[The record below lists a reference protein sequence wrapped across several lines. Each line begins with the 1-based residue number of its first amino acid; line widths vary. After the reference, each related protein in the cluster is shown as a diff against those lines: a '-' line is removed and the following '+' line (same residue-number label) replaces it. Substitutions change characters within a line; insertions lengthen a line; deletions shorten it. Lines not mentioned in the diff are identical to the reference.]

1 MFKGIIGR
9 KIGMTQIFL
18 SDGTV
23 VPVTVIEAGPCVVVQ
38 KKTVETDGYNAVQL
52 GFEKVLKAKKV
63 NKPMSGHF
71 KKHNIEPYKILKE
84 FRVKDTSNLE
94 VGQEI
99 RVDIFEEGE
108 IVDVQGK
115 SIGKGFQGVIKRHGF
130 GGGPA
135 SHGSDFHRAPGS
147 IGMCEFPGETLK
159 GKKMPGRMGNK
170 TVTTQGLKIAKVLAE
185 KNVLLIKGAVPGHK
199 NGIVFIKSSTKSNN

>member
-1 MFKGIIGR
+1 MFKGIIG
-9 KIGMTQIFL
+9 KKVGMTQIFM

-23 VPVTVIEAGPCVVVQ
+23 IPVTVVEAGPCVVVQ
-38 KKTVETDGYNAVQL
+38 KKTVESDGYNALQL
-52 GFEKVLKAKKV
+52 GFGKILKAKKI
-63 NKPMSGHF
+63 NKPMAGHF
-71 KKHNIEPYKILKE
+71 KKNNLEFFKILKE
-84 FRVKDTSNLE
+84 FRTDNVEEFE

-99 RVDIFEEGE
+99 KADIFAEGDL
-108 IVDVQGK
+108 VDVQGI

-170 TVTTQGLKIAKVLAE
+170 TVTTQGLKIAKVMAD
-185 KNVLLIKGAVPGHK
+185 KNVLLIKGSVPGHK
-199 NGIVFIKSSTKSNN
+199 NGIIYIKKSTKSNN

>member
-1 MFKGIIGR
+1 MFKGIIG
-9 KIGMTQIFL
+9 KKVGMTQIFM

-23 VPVTVIEAGPCVVVQ
+23 VPVTVVEAGPCVVVQ
-38 KKTVETDGYNAVQL
+38 KKTVESDGYNALQL
-52 GFEKVLKAKKV
+52 GFGKILKAKKI
-63 NKPMSGHF
+63 NKPMAGHF
-71 KKHNIEPYKILKE
+71 KKNNLEFFKILKE
-84 FRVKDTSNLE
+84 FRTDNVEEFE

-99 RVDIFEEGE
+99 KADIFAEGDL
-108 IVDVQGK
+108 VDVQGI

-170 TVTTQGLKIAKVLAE
+170 TVTTQGLKIAKVMAD
-185 KNVLLIKGAVPGHK
+185 KNVLLIKGSVPGHK
-199 NGIVFIKSSTKSNN
+199 NGIIYIKKSTKSNN

>member
-1 MFKGIIGR
+1 MFKGIIG
-9 KIGMTQIFL
+9 KKVGMTQIFM

-23 VPVTVIEAGPCVVVQ
+23 IPVTVVEAGPCVVVQ
-38 KKTVETDGYNAVQL
+38 KKTVETDGYNALQL
-52 GFEKVLKAKKV
+52 GFGKILKAKKV
-63 NKPMSGHF
+63 NKPMAGHF
-71 KKHNIEPYKILKE
+71 KKNNLEFFKFLKE
-84 FRVKDTSNLE
+84 FRTDNVGEFE

-99 RVDIFEEGE
+99 KVDIFTEGE
-108 IVDVQGK
+108 LVDVQGV

-130 GGGPA
+130 AGGPA

-170 TVTTQGLKIAKVLAE
+170 TVTTQGLKIAKVMAD
-185 KNVLLIKGAVPGHK
+185 KNVLLIKGSVPGHK
-199 NGIVFIKSSTKSNN
+199 NGIIYIKKSTKSNN

>member
-9 KIGMTQIFL
+9 KIGMTQVFM
-18 SDGTV
+18 SDGAV

-38 KKTVETDGYNAVQL
+38 KKTKETDGYNALQL
-52 GFEKVLKAKKV
+52 GFGKILKAKKV
-63 NKPMSGHF
+63 NKPMAGHF
-71 KKHNIEPYKILKE
+71 KKNNLDFYKFLKE
-84 FRVKDTSNLE
+84 FRTDNVNDFE

-99 RVDIFEEGE
+99 KADIFEEGE
-108 IVDVQGK
+108 LVDVQGI

-170 TVTTQGLKIAKVLAE
+170 TVTTQGLKIAKVLAD

-199 NGIVFIKSSTKSNN
+199 NGIVYIKKSTKSNN

>member
-1 MFKGIIGR
+1 MFKGIIG
-9 KIGMTQIFL
+9 KKVGMTQIFM

-23 VPVTVIEAGPCVVVQ
+23 IPVTVVEAGPCVVVQ
-38 KKTVETDGYNAVQL
+38 KKTVESDGYNALQL
-52 GFEKVLKAKKV
+52 GFGKILKAKKI
-63 NKPMSGHF
+63 NKPMAGHF
-71 KKHNIEPYKILKE
+71 KKNNLEFFKILKE
-84 FRVKDTSNLE
+84 FRTDNVEEFE

-99 RVDIFEEGE
+99 KADIFAEGDL
-108 IVDVQGK
+108 VDVQGI

-170 TVTTQGLKIAKVLAE
+170 TVTIQGLKIVKVMAD

-199 NGIVFIKSSTKSNN
+199 NGIIYIKKSTKSNN